1 LEFKKKPNSPPFGH
15 DDPFNAL
22 GNEET
27 TDRASKTLTPLT
39 RTSLMINKD
48 KSAIMFSLN
57 TWTIEKEEVT
67 TALQIEKETMSERY
81 LGLLVYVGRDKTKG
95 FQFFK
100 ERVWQRIQ
108 GWNEKLLSKAGKE
121 VLIKAVAQTIPTCA
135 MASLYESY

>member
-1 LEFKKKPNSPPFGH
+1 
-15 DDPFNAL
+15 
-22 GNEET
+22 
-27 TDRASKTLTPLT
+27 
-39 RTSLMINKD
+39 
-48 KSAIMFSLN
+48 
-57 TWTIEKEEVT
+57 
-67 TALQIEKETMSERY
+67 LQIEKETMSERY